1 MVCAVANEGTV
12 LRRINLSAALIG
24 TVCFFLP
31 WVQVSCAGAKDTMSG
46 LDLAKDGQTLLWLVP
61 ILLGGLALL
70 DILRALK
77 ENLTIYAIV
86 SVVCGVVTVYLMN
99 RERLR
104 AHDETGLI
112 AAQLTGWFWLGLF
125 SSLAIVIS
133 GLVLFVRGR
142 RSPAGSV

>member
-1 MVCAVANEGTV
+1 MEA

-24 TVCFFLP
+24 LLCFFLP
-31 WVQVSCAGAKDTMSG
+31 WVQVSCGGAKDSLSG
-46 LDLAKDGQTLLWLVP
+46 LDLARDGQTLLWLVP

-70 DILRALK
+70 EILRALK
-77 ENLTIYAIV
+77 EKVTIYSIL
-86 SVVCGVVTVYLMN
+86 SVVCGVVTAYLMN

-104 AHDETGLI
+104 AHDEAGLI
-112 AAQLTGWFWLGLF
+112 AVQLTGWFWLGLF

-142 RSPAGSV
+142 RLPVGSG